1 MLTTAFAGIL
11 MAISLSAP
19 PGPVTMETLRRGM
32 RPGVAGGFRPALY
45 VQLGSVIGDMMW
57 CLLALAGLAPL
68 VQVEWVRGLL
78 SVAGV
83 AVLLYLGATGIR
95 DALKSKGVTVDLHAA
110 PDQKRGAFRS
120 GMAISMANPM
130 AVAYW
135 VSFGGALVAAG
146 VAGTTVP
153 QTAAFLAGYV
163 GGTLVWCFVMA
174 LVVRWSQVVLKPA
187 VFRWVTLACSAA
199 LLVFGV
205 GLAWRMFEP
214 LFI

>member
-1 MLTTAFAGIL
+1 MLATAFAGIF

-19 PGPVTMETLRRGM
+19 PGPVALETVRRGM
-32 RPGVAGGFRPALY
+32 RAGAGRGFWPALH

-57 CLLALAGLAPL
+57 CGLALAGLAPL
-68 VQVEWVRGLL
+68 VQVAWVRTLL
-78 SVAGV
+78 SVAGI
-83 AVLLYLGATGIR
+83 AVLLYLGTTGIR
-95 DALKSKGVTVDLHAA
+95 DAIKSKGLTVDLSADGDH
-110 PDQKRGAFRS
+110 KRGAFRS

-146 VAGTTVP
+146 VAGTTAP

-163 GGTLVWCFVMA
+163 GGTLLWCFVMA
-174 LVVRWSQVVLKPA
+174 LAVRWSQVLLKPM

-199 LLVFGV
+199 LLVFGA
-205 GLAWRMFEP
+205 GLAWRMLEP
-214 LFI
+214 LFA